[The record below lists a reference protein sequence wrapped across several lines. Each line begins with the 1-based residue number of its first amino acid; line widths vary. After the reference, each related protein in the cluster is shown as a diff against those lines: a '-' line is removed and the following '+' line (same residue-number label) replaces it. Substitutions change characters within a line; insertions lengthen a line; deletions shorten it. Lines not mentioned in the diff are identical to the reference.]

1 MTTSKDDW
9 STFLNQYLEDNADK
23 EVKQLTT
30 RIRRTYEQAQKE
42 INKKAREYL
51 ADFKEQDKEMK
62 QQVKD
67 GLLTKQEYKSWKE
80 YKVLGTKRWDA
91 VKQDIAKQINGANE
105 IAYNMVNEERKALFS
120 MSANNVAFGM
130 SKDFNALAA
139 FTLYDNATVTR
150 LLKEQPKLLPDFTP
164 DNGKATAWT
173 YKHISSAVTQSII
186 QGESLYALAD
196 RIADKVSIS
205 SETAMKRVARTA
217 MTSAQNAG
225 RLEAMKDAEEYGIE
239 VQKEWLA
246 TLDSFTRDAHAYMD
260 GQVRNLDEPFDS
272 ALGEI
277 DYPGDPFAKPANVWN
292 CRCTMIPHY
301 PKNATRMERRV
312 NERDENGNKPVISSL
327 TYTQW
332 QSAKVAD
339 RVQELSDK
347 KSAYDKAVQM
357 YQFKSGDKVY
367 SGIWK
372 DDVTLADY
380 PDKKDSIQAKEDYYH
395 QKMTYFDHKYAQT
408 DDESY
413 WNKYLEMEAKL
424 MELKEFEANGKAL
437 YEALENSKNDFEST
451 LKDIL
456 KNNPS
461 SQISTV
467 KIGGQFAQNAWDEST
482 KQAALNFD
490 SKKKADDYHRQ
501 QLDSMWDNLK
511 DEEKYSV
518 WEYTHNSNPINK
530 PLSGYHDDWSRSSF
544 IGALNTDWGH
554 EDQWRRV
561 TEYDMLKFAKDSSG
575 HVGYKNVIT
584 NLTNAIQKS
593 TFQDG
598 VYLVRGSDEN
608 GFAGMIEGNTFSFS
622 DAKQILNYG
631 SLQEKKDAFIG
642 LEIRNDAFT
651 STGIASGTGFSGEVM
666 YEIYAPKGTHAIY
679 AEPQSYY
686 GDTASRHI
694 YKVGEE
700 YYGVGGEAEVI
711 LQRGTT
717 FRITDI
723 ESKGYGSIK
732 VRMEIVEQP
741 DYFKYGDEN
750 TADMGATRHAT

>member
-1 MTTSKDDW
+1 MTTSYDDW
-9 STFLNQYLEDNADK
+9 DAYLNQYLEDNADK
-23 EVKQLTT
+23 ETKQLAT
-30 RIRRTYEQAQKE
+30 RIRRTYEQAQKD
-42 INKKAREYL
+42 INKKLRDYV
-51 ADFKEQDKEMK
+51 ADFKEQDRDMK

-80 YKVLGTKRWDA
+80 YKVLGTERWKA
-91 VKQDIAKQINGANE
+91 IKEDIAKQINGANE
-105 IAYNMVNEERKALFS
+105 IAYNMVNEERRALFS
-120 MSANNVAFGM
+120 MSANNVSYGM
-130 SKDFNALAA
+130 SANFNALAA

-164 DNGKATAWT
+164 DSGKATAWT

-186 QGESLYALAD
+186 QGESLYGLAD
-196 RIADKVSIS
+196 RISERVAIS
-205 SETAMKRVARTA
+205 NENALKRVARTA

-246 TLDSFTRDAHAYMD
+246 TLDAHTRDAHAYMD

-272 ALGEI
+272 AFGEI

-301 PKNATRMERRV
+301 PKNPTRMERRV
-312 NERDENGNKPVISSL
+312 NERDENGNKPIISSL

-332 QSAKVAD
+332 QNAKIAG

-347 KSAYDKAVQM
+347 KSAYDRAVQM
-357 YQFKSGDKVY
+357 LNFSGGDKVY

-380 PDKKDSIQAKEDYYH
+380 GDKKDSIQAKEDYYH

-408 DDESY
+408 NDDD
-413 WNKYLEMEAKL
+413 WWLKYLDMESKL
-424 MELKEFEANGKAL
+424 TELKEFEANGKAL
-437 YEALENSKNDFEST
+437 FEAVENSKKDFEAT

-461 SQISTV
+461 SPVSNASA
-467 KIGGQFAQNAWDEST
+467 GGQFAKDAWDEAA
-482 KQAALNFD
+482 KQSALRFLSD
-490 SKKKADDYHRQ
+490 VKADEFHRQ
-501 QLDSMWDNLK
+501 YLDSMWDTLS

-518 WEYTHNSNPINK
+518 WEYTRNSNPINK
-530 PLSGYHDDWSRSSF
+530 SLSGYHDDWSRRSF

-554 EDQWRRV
+554 EDDWRRIGIP
-561 TEYDMLKFAKDSSG
+561 EMEQFAKDSSG
-575 HVGYKNVIT
+575 HVGYKDVIT
-584 NLTNAIQKS
+584 NLTKAIDKS
-593 TFQDG
+593 TFQEG
-598 VYLVRGSDEN
+598 VYLVRGSDEG
-608 GFAGMIEGNTFSFS
+608 GFAGMIEGNIFSFD
-622 DAKQILNYG
+622 DAKHILDYG
-631 SLQEKKDAFIG
+631 SLQEKKDAFVG
-642 LEIRNDAFT
+642 LEIRNEAFT
-651 STGIASGTGFSGEVM
+651 STGIASGTGFSGSVM
-666 YEIYAPKGTHAIY
+666 YEIYAPKGTHGIY
-679 AEPQSYY
+679 AEPQSYF
-686 GDTASRHI
+686 GNTADRHI
-694 YKVGEE
+694 YQVGED
-700 YYGVGGEAEVI
+700 YYSVGGEAEVI

-723 ESKGYGSIK
+723 ENDGYGTIK

-741 DYFKYGDEN
+741 DYFQYGDEN